1 MYLYVLIISACLN
14 DKTNKDVLVILTDL
28 CRSDQTN
35 DVTKKKLEISRS
47 NNLTQILCEKIDD
60 VGNKRLVFLIW
71 GL

>member
-28 CRSDQTN
+28 CLSDQTN